1 MKPLK
6 IKAGQLKLKTFEVFG
21 FANPE
26 TKETVIQGLVR
37 EALPSETTKIHLKRF
52 GKKLQE
58 ELTTFEESTKELWEK
73 YGNKET
79 NEDGQEVIKVP
90 EENMPEFQE
99 KMTELLNAD
108 IELECYEFGIDEFKF
123 QSKTPEYSYTLL
135 EDIFLED

>member
-26 TKETVIQGLVR
+26 TKEVVIQGLVR

-58 ELTTFEESTKELWEK
+58 ELTTFEESTKELWTE
-73 YGNKET
+73 YGDKET
-79 NEDGQEVIKVP
+79 DENGQEVLRVP
-90 EENMPEFQE
+90 EDKIEEFQT
-99 KMTELLNAD
+99 KMNELLNTE
-108 IELECYEFGIDEFKF
+108 IEVNCHEFEIDEFKF
-123 QSKTPEYSYTLL
+123 QSKTPEHSYTLL
-135 EDIFLED
+135 EDIFQED

>member
-26 TKETVIQGLVR
+26 TKELVIQGLVR

-58 ELTTFEESTKELWEK
+58 ELTTFDESAKELWEQ
-73 YGNKET
+73 YGVKET
-79 NEDGQEVIKVP
+79 NDEGQEVIRVP
-90 EENMPEFQE
+90 EENLEEFQT
-99 KMTELLNAD
+99 KMNELLNAD
-108 IELECYEFGIDEFKF
+108 IEIQCHEFGLHEFDF

-135 EDIFLED
+135 EDIFTEE